1 MPFPRSARQARDPD
15 VSVWLRMSGL
25 KGCVASFCGLT
36 GLSFR
41 ATLERLGLTWT
52 PVIPRDPPTDAF
64 LRRTLDALER
74 ERNVYLHAL
83 RTLEHRR
90 IRAKLKG
97 RRQLSRVEREARA
110 ELRRRA
116 EAAVE
121 RVAAIAAEST
131 PISR

>member
-15 VSVWLRMSGL
+15 TSVWLRMSAL

-52 PVIPRDPPTDAF
+52 PVIPRDPPADAW

-74 ERNVYLHAL
+74 ERNIYLDAL
-83 RTLEHRR
+83 RALEHKRV
-90 IRAKLKG
+90 RAKLRG
-97 RRQLSRVEREARA
+97 ARQLSRVDRAVRA
-110 ELRRRA
+110 ELRQRA

-121 RVAAIAAEST
+121 RVAAAAEST